1 MEKLN
6 VTEAAEFIGIS
17 RSSLYTH
24 IKNKKIEHYKI
35 EGRIL
40 FNKETLE
47 NYVNS
52 SIVKKGTK

>member
-17 RSSLYTH
+17 KSSLYTH

-35 EGRIL
+35 EGKIL
-40 FNKETLE
+40 LNKETLE
-47 NYVNS
+47 KYVNS
-52 SIVKKGTK
+52 SIIKKDTK